1 MRRTIMVYKIPEV
14 GTTQVGNLSIS
25 DLDVETKFSTLFPY
39 IKGREDIEVILRYPD
54 VLRKKQPIEL
64 CGFKTDIILRR
75 AQSLEQILMDERQI
89 DIKEGLYES
98 FTADHPILTS
108 FNPEVI
114 WFAPETG
121 ISTLEKNMKQLLPT
135 SSLGFDAKM
144 AKEVAKKIV
153 DLIVEKPRTYN
164 FWKRLSQIEYEN
176 ETLGSVLIEYC
187 IQNGISSK
195 AKWLSGITP
204 LIDAKTPNSVA
215 ISHQVN
221 IATATLVQ
229 SKYDFGDTVPAYL
242 YTINLNS
249 SMLMPDKWTPLLD
262 DVIRSARVAL
272 ENQELFDGVF
282 LSIRNLNAIS
292 QSQGRVNVVLKLMKK
307 IAEISKVETAPS
319 FWSRLG
325 LIGLAALDLG
335 ENYCSVPPNLNL
347 DDVFQSPGGPP
358 EKVYHFGRIMNLNMR
373 ERWYANQVQDSTKKH
388 GRGLPPLKKYWDKN
402 LPTNEELVKPARYR
416 INFAKPYNI
425 AAFNNLQDEWEEYIT
440 KGDTNPGREFLQ
452 SCEAPYNS
460 WGLR

>member
-1 MRRTIMVYKIPEV
+1 MRRTIMVYKTPGV
-14 GTTQVGNLSIS
+14 GATQVGNLSIS

-39 IKGREDIEVILRYPD
+39 LKGREDIEVLLRYPG

-75 AQSLEQILMDERQI
+75 AQSLEQILIDERQI
-89 DIKEGLYES
+89 DIREGLFES
-98 FTADHPILTS
+98 FAAEHPILIS

-121 ISTLEKNMKQLLPT
+121 ISAFEKNMKQILPT

-144 AKEVAKKIV
+144 AKEAAQKIIA
-153 DLIVEKPRTYN
+153 LSVEKPRTYN
-164 FWKRLSQIEYEN
+164 FWKKLSQIEYEN
-176 ETLGSVLIEYC
+176 ETLGSILIEYC

-204 LIDAKTPNSVA
+204 LIDAKTPNSIA
-215 ISHQVN
+215 ISHQMN

-242 YTINLNS
+242 YTIHLNS

-262 DVIRSARVAL
+262 EVTRSIRVAI

-307 IAEISKVETAPS
+307 IAEISRVEATPS

-325 LIGLAALDLG
+325 PIGLAALDLG
-335 ENYCSVPPNLNL
+335 ENYCSVPLNLNL

-358 EKVYHFGRIMNLNMR
+358 EKVYHFGKIINPNMR
-373 ERWYANQVQDSTKKH
+373 EKWYVNQVQLSANND
-388 GRGLPPLKKYWDKN
+388 GRGMPPLEKYWDKN
-402 LPTNEELVKPARYR
+402 LPSEDELNKPARYR

-425 AAFNNLQDEWEEYIT
+425 AVFNNLQDDWEKHISNGEIS
-440 KGDTNPGREFLQ
+440 PGREFLQ
-452 SCEAPYNS
+452 SFEAPYSS